1 MQGTSADNNGG
12 KGMMVDAVTC
22 VNLPN
27 KVYFR
32 WVHES
37 VLRNHAGALTGTA
50 GAGTLPDMD
59 ILPPSCT
66 QGDEFSVNSAV
77 PGAVCPPDVDFTT

>member
-1 MQGTSADNNGG
+1 
-12 KGMMVDAVTC
+12 MVDAVTF
-22 VNLPN
+22 VNSPN

-32 WVHES
+32 WVHEG
-37 VLRNHAGALTGTA
+37 VLRDRAGSLTGTA
-50 GAGTLPDMD
+50 GAGIVPDMD

-66 QGDEFSVNSAV
+66 LGDEFSVNAEV